1 MEDGRRYITHVC
13 KRFDQDSSQWRNALL
28 KLHSF
33 VRLAW
38 VSGASRPVRIMIL
51 HCFNTRYASTNTGKF
66 TFVYV
71 ASKFWE
77 TLPTNLKRL
86 STSSFEKWYK
96 NHPASNVSHSYF
108 SSEFPS
114 KIYLVIISIIAFW
127 LIWKLYI
134 IFNAMFPLRFHNTC
148 CLVNKFHL

>member
-13 KRFDQDSSQWRNALL
+13 KRSDQDSSQWGNALL
-28 KLHSF
+28 KLYSF
-33 VRLAW
+33 VRLTW

-51 HCFNTRYASTNTGKF
+51 HCFNTRYVSRGDIHRPKVRTNTGDYF
-66 TFVYV
+66 CVYV
-71 ASKFWE
+71 TWHGSLLAV
-77 TLPTNLKRL
+77 LK
-86 STSSFEKWYK
+86 SGIKIIS
-96 NHPASNVSHSYF
+96 SNVSHSYF

-114 KIYLVIISIIAFW
+114 KIDLVIISIIAFW

-148 CLVNKFHL
+148 CLVNKCHF